1 MAKYADFTEFVI
13 LFIQNS
19 VTSSNDSKS
28 GEGDESDFQNC
39 VILFKMSNFQ
49 QKVLIRTK
57 AMYGPYT
64 GKTIS

>member
-28 GEGDESDFQNC
+28 GDGDEFDFQNC

-49 QKVLIRTK
+49 
-57 AMYGPYT
+57 
-64 GKTIS
+64 